1 MQFFNV
7 YFNIKDKTTID
18 TKKFLRRLTSRTNY
32 IPLFI
37 TLKKIF
43 SIILNYV

>member
-37 TLKKIF
+37 TLKKYLALF
-43 SIILNYV
+43 